1 MNINDTI
8 VALSTA
14 PGSAA
19 LAVMRLSGGKAVSI
33 ADKVFKSRYGKKVS
47 QQNTHQVLLGDF
59 HYKNAL
65 IDEVLL
71 SVFKTPNSYT
81 GEDVVEI
88 SCHGS
93 VYVQQKI
100 LKILQDM
107 GARLAE
113 PGEFTLRAFLN
124 KKMDLS
130 QAEAVA
136 DLIAAESE
144 AAHHIAVQHLR
155 GGISKSLG
163 SLRERLLS
171 FASLI
176 ELELDFSE
184 EDVAFAD
191 RTQLRALVDD
201 IRTTLKNLLDSFETG
216 NAIKHGIP
224 VALIGMP
231 NAGKSSLLN
240 ALLEEEKALVSDIAG
255 TTRDSIEDT
264 LTIGGI
270 QYRFIDTAGLRKTT
284 DVVEAMGV
292 ERTQEKID
300 KASILMYVV
309 DPTIQ
314 SPKAVITAVAEI
326 RRDDTTL
333 LLVINKKDLLEKE
346 ELNLFLYALEQLD
359 LDALVYDKIS
369 ISTKDDSDITA
380 LRQRFAGLV
389 QWNTGSALVS
399 NQRHWAALQAA
410 MAGVM
415 EVNQGIKEN
424 RSSDL
429 LAIDIR
435 RTLHE
440 LGTITGEVTTDDIL
454 GNIFANF
461 CIGK

>member
-14 PGSAA
+14 QGAA
-19 LAVMRLSGGKAVSI
+19 AIAVLRLSGDNAIPI
-33 ADKVFKSRYGKKVS
+33 AEEIFKSRFGKQLSKQGS
-47 QQNTHQVLLGDF
+47 QKLLLGDF
-59 HYKNAL
+59 HYKNTL

-71 SVFKTPNSYT
+71 AVFKSPNSYT

-100 LKILQDM
+100 LKILQDS

-124 KKMDLS
+124 KKMDLA

-136 DLIAAESE
+136 DLIASENE

-191 RTQLRALVDD
+191 RAQLRELVED

-216 NAIKHGIP
+216 NAVKHGIP

-240 ALLEEEKALVSDIAG
+240 ALLEEDKALVSDIAG

-284 DVVEAMGV
+284 DIVEAMGV
-292 ERTQEKID
+292 ERTREKMD

-309 DPTIQ
+309 DPKTQ
-314 SPKAVITAVAEI
+314 TPQAVMTALEEI
-326 RRDDTTL
+326 KRDDTTL
-333 LLVINKKDLLEKE
+333 LLVINKKDLLKTT
-346 ELNLFLYALEQLD
+346 ELNAFLDELHRLD
-359 LDALVYDKIS
+359 VNASVYENVV
-369 ISTKDDSDITA
+369 ISTKDESDIRA
-380 LRQRFAGLV
+380 LKQRFAGLL
-389 QWNTGSALVS
+389 QWNTGSTVVN

-410 MAGVM
+410 MAGIL
-415 EVNQGIKEN
+415 EVIQGIEEN

-435 RTLHE
+435 QTLHE

>member
-1 MNINDTI
+1 LNINDTI

-14 PGSAA
+14 PGAA
-19 LAVMRLSGGKAVSI
+19 AIAVIRMSGDDAASI
-33 ADKVFKSRYGKKVS
+33 AEKVFKSRYGKKLS
-47 QQNTHQVLLGDF
+47 AQSTHQVLLGDF
-59 HYKNAL
+59 HFKNNL

-71 SVFKTPNSYT
+71 SIFKNPNSYT

-100 LKILQDM
+100 LKVLQDM

-124 KKMDLS
+124 KKMDLA

-163 SLRERLLS
+163 TLRERLLS

-191 RTQLRALVDD
+191 RTQLRELVDD
-201 IRTTLKNLLDSFETG
+201 IRKTLKSLLDSFETG

-240 ALLEEEKALVSDIAG
+240 ALLDEEKALVSDIAG

-284 DVVEAMGV
+284 DIVEAMGV
-292 ERTQEKID
+292 ERTQEKMD
-300 KASILMYVV
+300 KANILMYVV
-309 DPTIQ
+309 DPKTQ
-314 SPKAVITAVAEI
+314 SPQAVMTALNEI
-326 RRDDTTL
+326 KRDDTTL
-333 LLVINKKDLLEKE
+333 LLVINKKDLLGKA
-346 ELNLFLYALEQLD
+346 ELDVFLNKLD
-359 LDALVYDKIS
+359 HLDVEVSIFDKVV
-369 ISTKDDSDITA
+369 ISTKDKSDVNA
-380 LRQRFAGLV
+380 LKHRFAGLV

-410 MAGVM
+410 MAGVL
-415 EVNQGIKEN
+415 EVIQGIEQN

-435 RTLHE
+435 QTLHE

>member
-8 VALSTA
+8 VALSTV
-14 PGSAA
+14 PGAA
-19 LAVMRLSGGKAVSI
+19 AIAVIRLSGDDAI
-33 ADKVFKSRYGKKVS
+33 AITEKCFRSHFDKKLAE
-47 QQNTHQVLLGDF
+47 QHTHSVLLGDF
-59 HYKNAL
+59 FDQETL
-65 IDEVLL
+65 IDEVLVTL
-71 SVFKTPNSYT
+71 FKNPKSYT

-93 VYVQQKI
+93 VFIQKKV
-100 LKILQDM
+100 LQTLQDL
-107 GARLAE
+107 GARLAA

-124 KKMDLS
+124 KKMDLA

-136 DLIAAESE
+136 DLIASESE

-155 GGISKSLG
+155 GGISTSLG
-163 SLRERLLS
+163 LLRSRLLE

-191 RTQLRALVDD
+191 RKQLSELIAD
-201 IRTTLKNLLDSFETG
+201 IRETLKSLLDSFATG
-216 NAIKHGIP
+216 NAVKNGIP
-224 VALIGMP
+224 VALVGKP

-240 ALLEEEKALVSDIAG
+240 ALLDEEKALVSDIEG

-270 QYRFIDTAGLRKTT
+270 QYRFIDTAGLRQT
-284 DVVEAMGV
+284 DDTVEAMGV
-292 ERTQEKID
+292 KRTQEKMD
-300 KASILMYVV
+300 TASIILYVV
-309 DPTIQ
+309 DPQTQ
-314 SPKAVITAVAEI
+314 TALETADALKSMFRE
-326 RRDDTTL
+326 DASL
-333 LLVINKKDLLEKE
+333 LLVLNKKDLLKDAFIQSYIQALTN
-346 ELNLFLYALEQLD
+346 LNVDD
-359 LDALVYDKIS
+359 LVFDRVW
-369 ISTKDDSDITA
+369 ISTKDKEDIEQ
-380 LRQRFAGLV
+380 LKNHFSGQL
-389 QWNTGSALVS
+389 QWNTGSALIS

-410 MAGVM
+410 MESIN
-415 EVNQGIKEN
+415 EVAQGIQEN

-435 RTLHE
+435 QTLHE
-440 LGTITGEVTTDDIL
+440 LGAITGEVTTDDIL

>member
-14 PGSAA
+14 PGAA
-19 LAVMRLSGGKAVSI
+19 AIAVMRLSGDKAVSI
-33 ADKVFKSRYGKKVS
+33 AEEVFKSRFGKELSK
-47 QQNTHQVLLGDF
+47 QGTHQVMLGDF
-59 HYKNAL
+59 HYKNML

-71 SVFKTPNSYT
+71 AVFKNPNSYT

-93 VYVQQKI
+93 IYVQQKI
-100 LKILQDM
+100 LKVLQDM

-124 KKMDLS
+124 KKMDLA

-136 DLIAAESE
+136 DLIAVESE

-184 EDVAFAD
+184 EDVALAD

-240 ALLEEEKALVSDIAG
+240 ALLDEEKALVSDVAG

-264 LTIGGI
+264 LTIGSI
-270 QYRFIDTAGLRKTT
+270 QYRFIDTAGLRKTM
-284 DVVEAMGV
+284 DIVEAMGV
-292 ERTQEKID
+292 ERTQEKMD

-309 DPTIQ
+309 DPKTQ
-314 SPKAVITAVAEI
+314 SPQAALKAIEEI
-326 RRDDTTL
+326 KRDDTTL
-333 LLVINKKDLLEKE
+333 LLVINKKDLLKTAE
-346 ELNLFLYALEQLD
+346 
-359 LDALVYDKIS
+359 LDAYLGGLDRLNVDAFVYDKVI
-369 ISTKDDSDITA
+369 ISTKDESDINA
-380 LRQRFAGLV
+380 LKQRFAGLV

-410 MAGVM
+410 MEGIL
-415 EVNQGIKEN
+415 EVVQGIEEN

-435 RTLHE
+435 QTLHE

>member
-1 MNINDTI
+1 MNLNDTI

-14 PGSAA
+14 PGAA
-19 LAVMRLSGGKAVSI
+19 AIAVVRLSGENAIAIAAQGFRSRFGKALS
-33 ADKVFKSRYGKKVS
+33 A
-47 QQNTHQVLLGDF
+47 QNTHRVLLGDF
-59 HYKNAL
+59 YHNNTL
-65 IDEVLL
+65 LDEVLV
-71 SVFKTPNSYT
+71 SVFKNPNSYT

-93 VYVQQKI
+93 VFIQQQ
-100 LKILQDM
+100 LLQSLQDL

-124 KKMDLS
+124 KKMDLA

-136 DLIAAESE
+136 DLIASESE

-155 GGISKSLG
+155 GGISTSLG
-163 SLRERLLS
+163 ALRERLLE

-191 RTQLRALVDD
+191 RKQLRDLVEK
-201 IRTTLKNLLDSFETG
+201 IRETLKNLLDSFATG
-216 NAIKHGIP
+216 NAIKNGIP
-224 VALIGMP
+224 VALVGKP

-240 ALLEEEKALVSDIAG
+240 ALLNEEKAIVSAIEG

-270 QYRFIDTAGLRKTT
+270 QYRFIDTAGLRKTD
-284 DVVEAMGV
+284 DVVEAIGV
-292 ERTQEKID
+292 QRTQEKMET
-300 KASILMYVV
+300 ASIILYVV
-309 DPTIQ
+309 DPQQQ
-314 SPKAVITAVAEI
+314 SPTETAQALRSISRE
-326 RRDDTTL
+326 DATL
-333 LLVINKKDLLEKE
+333 LLILNKKDLMDDNALLAYHKELQTLNVEKRVFAVE
-346 ELNLFLYALEQLD
+346 
-359 LDALVYDKIS
+359 S
-369 ISTKDDSDITA
+369 ISAHNKEDIERLKTHFSGQ
-380 LRQRFAGLV
+380 L
-389 QWNTGSALVS
+389 QWNTGNALIS
-399 NQRHWAALQAA
+399 NQRHWAALQGA
-410 MAGVM
+410 MQSIN
-415 EVNQGIKEN
+415 EVAQGLVEN

-435 RTLHE
+435 QSLHE

>member
-1 MNINDTI
+1 MKLNDTI
-8 VALSTA
+8 VALSTV
-14 PGSAA
+14 PGAA
-19 LAVMRLSGGKAVSI
+19 AIAVIRLSGDMAIPISERVFRSRFGKTLS
-33 ADKVFKSRYGKKVS
+33 S
-47 QQNTHQVLLGDF
+47 QGSHRVLLGDVY
-59 HYKNAL
+59 HQNTL
-65 IDEVLL
+65 IDEVLI
-71 SVFKTPNSYT
+71 SIFKNPNSYT

-100 LKILQDM
+100 IKSLQEI

-124 KKMDLS
+124 KKMDLA
-130 QAEAVA
+130 QAEAVS
-136 DLIAAESE
+136 DLIASESE

-155 GGISKSLG
+155 GGISSSLG
-163 SLRERLLS
+163 KLRSRLLE

-191 RTQLRALVDD
+191 RKKLNTLVQD
-201 IRTTLKNLLDSFETG
+201 IREALKNLLDSFATG

-224 VALIGMP
+224 VALIGKP

-240 ALLEEEKALVSDIAG
+240 ALLKEEKALVSDVEG

-270 QYRFIDTAGLRKTT
+270 QYRFIDTAGLRQTKDT
-284 DVVEAMGV
+284 VEAMGV
-292 ERTQEKID
+292 LRTHEKMS
-300 KASILMYVV
+300 KASILLYVV
-309 DPTIQ
+309 DPKTQTPEQTVQELANIYRED
-314 SPKAVITAVAEI
+314 A
-326 RRDDTTL
+326 TL
-333 LLVINKKDLLEKE
+333 LLVMNKKDLLTSE
-346 ELNLFLYALEQLD
+346 EQTHFLHALQVLGVEQWVF
-359 LDALVYDKIS
+359 ATS
-369 ISTKDDSDITA
+369 CISTKNEKDIEELTA
-380 LRQRFAGLV
+380 LFGHQV
-389 QWNTGSALVS
+389 QWNTGAALIS
-399 NQRHWAALQAA
+399 NQRHWAALQSA
-410 MAGVM
+410 MNSIT
-415 EVNQGIKEN
+415 EVSTGIEEN

-435 RTLHE
+435 QTLHE

>member
-14 PGSAA
+14 PGAA
-19 LAVMRLSGGKAVSI
+19 AIAVLRLSGDKAIPI
-33 ADKVFKSRYGKKVS
+33 AEEIFKSRFGKQLSKQGS
-47 QQNTHQVLLGDF
+47 QKLLLGDF
-59 HYKNAL
+59 HYKNTL

-71 SVFKTPNSYT
+71 AVFKSPNSYT

-100 LKILQDM
+100 LKILQDS

-124 KKMDLS
+124 KKMDLA

-136 DLIAAESE
+136 DLIASENE

-191 RTQLRALVDD
+191 RTQLRELVDD

-216 NAIKHGIP
+216 NAVKHGIP

-240 ALLEEEKALVSDIAG
+240 ALLEEDKALVSDIAG

-270 QYRFIDTAGLRKTT
+270 RYRFIDTAGLRKTT
-284 DVVEAMGV
+284 DIVEAMGV
-292 ERTQEKID
+292 ERTREKMD

-309 DPTIQ
+309 DPKTQ
-314 SPKAVITAVAEI
+314 TPQAVMTALDEI
-326 RRDDTTL
+326 NRDDTTL
-333 LLVINKKDLLEKE
+333 LLVINKKDLLETAE
-346 ELNLFLYALEQLD
+346 
-359 LDALVYDKIS
+359 LDAFLNELDRLDITASVYDNVV
-369 ISTKDDSDITA
+369 ISTKDESDISA
-380 LRQRFAGLV
+380 LKQRFAGLL
-389 QWNTGSALVS
+389 QWNTGSTLVS

-410 MAGVM
+410 MAGIL
-415 EVNQGIKEN
+415 EVIQGIEEN

-429 LAIDIR
+429 LAIDISQ
-435 RTLHE
+435 TLHE

>member
-1 MNINDTI
+1 MKLDDTI

-14 PGSAA
+14 PGAA
-19 LAVMRLSGGKAVSI
+19 AIAVIRLSGENAIQI
-33 ADKVFKSRYGKKVS
+33 AEQAFRSRFGKKLS
-47 QQNTHQVLLGDF
+47 EQHTHNVLLGDF
-59 HYKNAL
+59 YHNNSL
-65 IDEVLL
+65 LDEVLVT
-71 SVFKTPNSYT
+71 VFKNPSSYT

-93 VYVQQKI
+93 VFVQKQ
-100 LKILQDM
+100 ILQSLQDL

-124 KKMDLS
+124 KKMDLA
-130 QAEAVA
+130 QAESVA
-136 DLIAAESE
+136 DLIASESE

-155 GGISKSLG
+155 GGISTSLG
-163 SLRERLLS
+163 TLRERLLE

-191 RTQLRALVDD
+191 RKQLRDLVEN
-201 IRTTLKNLLDSFETG
+201 IRETLKTLLDSFATG
-216 NAIKHGIP
+216 NAIKNGIP
-224 VALIGMP
+224 VALVGKP

-240 ALLEEEKALVSDIAG
+240 ALLDEEKAIVSDIEG

-270 QYRFIDTAGLRKTT
+270 QYRFIDTAGLRKTD
-284 DVVEAMGV
+284 DVVEAIGV
-292 ERTQEKID
+292 QRTQEKMEN
-300 KASILMYVV
+300 ASIILYIV
-309 DPTIQ
+309 DPQQQTP
-314 SPKAVITAVAEI
+314 SDVTEALKAISREDA
-326 RRDDTTL
+326 TL
-333 LLVINKKDLLEKE
+333 LLVLNKIDLLNKHELLSFQSELQMLGFEKGVFAVE
-346 ELNLFLYALEQLD
+346 
-359 LDALVYDKIS
+359 S
-369 ISTKDDSDITA
+369 ISAHNKEDIERLKA
-380 LRQRFAGLV
+380 HFRGQL
-389 QWNTGSALVS
+389 QWNTGNALIS

-410 MAGVM
+410 MQSIN
-415 EVNQGIKEN
+415 EVAQGIADN

-435 RTLHE
+435 QTLHE

>member
-1 MNINDTI
+1 MNINETI
-8 VALSTA
+8 VALSTV
-14 PGSAA
+14 PGAA
-19 LAVMRLSGGKAVSI
+19 AIAVVRLSGDDAIII
-33 ADKVFKSRYGKKVS
+33 ADKCFRSRFNKKLTDQS
-47 QQNTHQVLLGDF
+47 THSVLLGDF
-59 HYKNAL
+59 YQKDTL
-65 IDEVLL
+65 LDEVLL
-71 SVFKTPNSYT
+71 SVFKNPNSYT

-93 VYVQQKI
+93 VYVQQQV
-100 LKILQDM
+100 LQTLQDL

-124 KKMDLS
+124 KKMDLA

-136 DLIAAESE
+136 DLIASESE

-155 GGISKSLG
+155 GGISSSLG
-163 SLRERLLS
+163 ELRERLLS

-191 RTQLRALVDD
+191 RKQLSELIST
-201 IRTTLKNLLDSFETG
+201 IRETLKNLLDSFATG
-216 NAIKHGIP
+216 NAVKNGIP
-224 VALIGMP
+224 VALVGKP

-240 ALLEEEKALVSDIAG
+240 ALLDEEKALVSDIEG

-270 QYRFIDTAGLRKTT
+270 QYRFIDTAGLRKTVDT
-284 DVVEAMGV
+284 VEAMGV
-292 ERTQEKID
+292 KRTQEKMD
-300 KASILMYVV
+300 SASIILYVV
-309 DPTIQ
+309 DPQTQ
-314 SPKAVITAVAEI
+314 TATETVDALKSMHRE
-326 RRDDTTL
+326 DTTL
-333 LLVINKKDLLEKE
+333 LLVINKKDLLAKE
-346 ELNLFLYALEQLD
+346 IVEYYTK
-359 LDALVYDKIS
+359 ALVSLNVEKLVFATMY
-369 ISTKDDSDITA
+369 ISTKNKADIKA
-380 LRQRFAGLV
+380 LKTHFSGQL
-389 QWNTGSALVS
+389 QWNTGTALIS

-410 MAGVM
+410 MKSIS
-415 EVNQGIKEN
+415 EVAQGIEEN

-435 RTLHE
+435 QTLHE
-440 LGTITGEVTTDDIL
+440 LGAITGEVTTDDIL

>member
-1 MNINDTI
+1 
-8 VALSTA
+8 
-14 PGSAA
+14 
-19 LAVMRLSGGKAVSI
+19 
-33 ADKVFKSRYGKKVS
+33 
-47 QQNTHQVLLGDF
+47 
-59 HYKNAL
+59 
-65 IDEVLL
+65 
-71 SVFKTPNSYT
+71 
-81 GEDVVEI
+81 
-88 SCHGS
+88 
-93 VYVQQKI
+93 
-100 LKILQDM
+100 
-107 GARLAE
+107 
-113 PGEFTLRAFLN
+113 
-124 KKMDLS
+124 MDLA

-191 RTQLRALVDD
+191 RTQLRELVDD

-216 NAIKHGIP
+216 NAVKHGIP

-240 ALLEEEKALVSDIAG
+240 ALLEEDKALVSDIAG

-292 ERTQEKID
+292 ERTQEKMD

-309 DPTIQ
+309 DPKTQ
-314 SPKAVITAVAEI
+314 SPQAVMTALDEI
-326 RRDDTTL
+326 KRDDTTL
-333 LLVINKKDLLEKE
+333 LLVVNKKDLLKTAE
-346 ELNLFLYALEQLD
+346 
-359 LDALVYDKIS
+359 LDAFLDGLDCLDVDASVYDKVI
-369 ISTKDDSDITA
+369 ISTKDDSDISA
-380 LRQRFAGLV
+380 LKQRFAGLV

-410 MAGVM
+410 MAGVL
-415 EVNQGIKEN
+415 EVIHGIEEN

-435 RTLHE
+435 QTLHE

>member
-1 MNINDTI
+1 MNINATI

-14 PGSAA
+14 PGAA
-19 LAVMRLSGGKAVSI
+19 AIAVIRLSGDKAINI
-33 ADKVFKSRYGKKVS
+33 AEKVFKSRFGKQLS
-47 QQNTHQVLLGDF
+47 NQGTHQVLLGDF
-59 HYKNAL
+59 HYRKMV

-71 SVFKTPNSYT
+71 SVFKNPNSYT
-81 GEDVVEI
+81 GENVVEI

-93 VYVQQKI
+93 IFVQQKI
-100 LKILQDM
+100 LKILQEM

-124 KKMDLS
+124 KKMDLA

-163 SLRERLLS
+163 NLRERLLS
-171 FASLI
+171 FASLV

-191 RTQLRALVDD
+191 RTQLRELVDE
-201 IRTTLKNLLDSFETG
+201 IRTTLKNLVDSFDTG
-216 NAIKHGIP
+216 NAVKYGIP

-240 ALLEEEKALVSDIAG
+240 ALLEEDKALVSDIAG

-264 LTIGGI
+264 LIIGGI
-270 QYRFIDTAGLRKTT
+270 QYRFVDTAGLRKTK

-292 ERTQEKID
+292 KRTQEKMD

-309 DPTIQ
+309 DPKIQ
-314 SPKAVITAVAEI
+314 SPKLVIMALEGI
-326 RRDDTTL
+326 KRESNTL
-333 LLVINKKDLLEKE
+333 LVVINKKDLLEKGEIHKFLE
-346 ELNLFLYALEQLD
+346 ELERLD
-359 LDALVYDKIS
+359 VKSIIYDKVV
-369 ISTKDDSDITA
+369 ISTHDKSDIEG
-380 LRQRFAGLV
+380 LKQRFTGLV
-389 QWNTGSALVS
+389 KWNTGSALVS

-410 MAGVM
+410 MAGIL
-415 EVNQGIKEN
+415 EVSQGIEEN

-429 LAIDIR
+429 LTIDIR
-435 RTLHE
+435 QTLFE
-440 LGTITGEVTTDDIL
+440 LGTITGQVSTDEIL
-454 GNIFANF
+454 SNIFSNF

>member
-14 PGSAA
+14 PGAA
-19 LAVMRLSGGKAVSI
+19 AIAVLRLSGDKAIPI
-33 ADKVFKSRYGKKVS
+33 AEEIFKSRFGKQLSKQGS
-47 QQNTHQVLLGDF
+47 QKLLLGDF
-59 HYKNAL
+59 HYKNTL

-71 SVFKTPNSYT
+71 AVFKSPNSYT

-100 LKILQDM
+100 LKILQDS
-107 GARLAE
+107 GARLAQ

-124 KKMDLS
+124 KKMDLA

-136 DLIAAESE
+136 DLIASENE

-191 RTQLRALVDD
+191 RTQLRELVDD

-216 NAIKHGIP
+216 NAVKHGIP

-240 ALLEEEKALVSDIAG
+240 ALLEEDKALVSDIAG
-255 TTRDSIEDT
+255 TTRDSMEDT

-270 QYRFIDTAGLRKTT
+270 RYRFIDTAGLRKPT
-284 DVVEAMGV
+284 DIVEAMGV
-292 ERTQEKID
+292 ERTQEKMD

-309 DPTIQ
+309 DPKTQ
-314 SPKAVITAVAEI
+314 TPQAVMTALDEI
-326 RRDDTTL
+326 NRDDTTL
-333 LLVINKKDLLEKE
+333 LLVINKKDLLETAE
-346 ELNLFLYALEQLD
+346 
-359 LDALVYDKIS
+359 LDAFLNELDRLDITASVYDNVV
-369 ISTKDDSDITA
+369 ISTKDESDISA
-380 LRQRFAGLV
+380 LKQRFAGLL
-389 QWNTGSALVS
+389 QWNTGSTLVS

-410 MAGVM
+410 MAGIL
-415 EVNQGIKEN
+415 EVIQGIEEN

-435 RTLHE
+435 QTLHE

>member
-14 PGSAA
+14 PGAA
-19 LAVMRLSGGKAVSI
+19 AIAVMRLSGDKAVPI
-33 ADKVFKSRYGKKVS
+33 AEEVFKSRFGKQLSK
-47 QQNTHQVLLGDF
+47 QGTHQVLLGDF
-59 HYKNAL
+59 HYKNTL

-71 SVFKTPNSYT
+71 AVFKNPNSYT

-100 LKILQDM
+100 LKVLQDV

-124 KKMDLS
+124 KKMDLA

-136 DLIAAESE
+136 DLIASENE

-191 RTQLRALVDD
+191 RTQLRELVDD

-216 NAIKHGIP
+216 NAVKHGIP

-240 ALLEEEKALVSDIAG
+240 ALLEEDKALVSDIAG

-270 QYRFIDTAGLRKTT
+270 RYRFIDTAGLRKTT
-284 DVVEAMGV
+284 DIVEAMGV
-292 ERTQEKID
+292 ERTQEKMD

-309 DPTIQ
+309 DPKTQ
-314 SPKAVITAVAEI
+314 SPQEVMTAVDEI
-326 RRDDTTL
+326 KRDDTTL
-333 LLVINKKDLLEKE
+333 LLVINKKDLLKTAE
-346 ELNLFLYALEQLD
+346 
-359 LDALVYDKIS
+359 LDAFLDGLNRLDVDVSVYDKVI
-369 ISTKDDSDITA
+369 ISTKDDSDISA
-380 LRQRFAGLV
+380 LKQRFAGLV
-389 QWNTGSALVS
+389 KWNTGSALVS

-410 MAGVM
+410 MAGVL
-415 EVNQGIKEN
+415 EVIRGIEEN

-435 RTLHE
+435 QTLHE
-440 LGTITGEVTTDDIL
+440 LGSITGEVTTDDIL

>member
-1 MNINDTI
+1 MKLIDTI
-8 VALSTA
+8 VALSTV
-14 PGSAA
+14 PGAA
-19 LAVMRLSGGKAVSI
+19 AIAVVRLSGDDAIGI
-33 ADKVFKSRYGKKVS
+33 AEQVFRSRFGKKLS
-47 QQNTHQVLLGDF
+47 EQATHHVLLGDF
-59 HYKNAL
+59 YQKDVL
-65 IDEVLL
+65 LDEVLVSL
-71 SVFKTPNSYT
+71 FKNPHSYT
-81 GEDVVEI
+81 GEDIVEI

-93 VYVQQKI
+93 VYVQQQI
-100 LKILQDM
+100 LHTLQEL

-136 DLIAAESE
+136 DLIASESE

-155 GGISKSLG
+155 GGISNSLG
-163 SLRERLLS
+163 QLRARLVE

-191 RTQLRALVDD
+191 REQLLILLND
-201 IRTTLKNLLDSFETG
+201 IRKSLKNLLDSFDTG
-216 NAIKHGIP
+216 NAIKNGIP
-224 VALIGMP
+224 VALVGKP

-240 ALLEEEKALVSDIAG
+240 ALLEEEKALVSDIEG

-270 QYRFIDTAGLRKTT
+270 QYRFIDTAGLRKTDDT
-284 DVVEAMGV
+284 VEAMGV
-292 ERTQEKID
+292 QRTQEKMD
-300 KASILMYVV
+300 NASIILYVV
-309 DPTIQ
+309 DPQTQ
-314 SPKAVITAVAEI
+314 TAQETVEALQDI
-326 RRDDTTL
+326 NRNDATL
-333 LLVINKKDLLEKE
+333 LLIINKKDLVSSAFTSMYLNTLSKHNIEEQVFAIEFISTNNKE
-346 ELNLFLYALEQLD
+346 DMEQL
-359 LDALVYDKIS
+359 KTHFSGQI
-369 ISTKDDSDITA
+369 
-380 LRQRFAGLV
+380 
-389 QWNTGSALVS
+389 QWNTGSALIS

-410 MAGVM
+410 MGSVN
-415 EVNQGIKEN
+415 EVTKGINEE

-435 RTLHE
+435 QTLHE

>member
-14 PGSAA
+14 QGAA
-19 LAVMRLSGGKAVSI
+19 AIAVLRLSGDNAIPI
-33 ADKVFKSRYGKKVS
+33 AEEIFKSRFGKQLSKQGS
-47 QQNTHQVLLGDF
+47 QKLLLGDF
-59 HYKNAL
+59 HYKNTL

-71 SVFKTPNSYT
+71 AVFKSPNSYT

-100 LKILQDM
+100 LKILQDS
-107 GARLAE
+107 GARLAQ

-124 KKMDLS
+124 KKMDLA

-136 DLIAAESE
+136 DLIASENE

-191 RTQLRALVDD
+191 RTQLRELVDD

-216 NAIKHGIP
+216 NAVKHGIP

-240 ALLEEEKALVSDIAG
+240 ALLEEDKALVSDIAG

-270 QYRFIDTAGLRKTT
+270 RYRFIDTAGLRKTT
-284 DVVEAMGV
+284 DIVEAMGV
-292 ERTQEKID
+292 ERTQEKMD

-309 DPTIQ
+309 DPKTQ
-314 SPKAVITAVAEI
+314 TPQAVMTALDEI
-326 RRDDTTL
+326 NRDDTTL
-333 LLVINKKDLLEKE
+333 LLVINKKDLLETAE
-346 ELNLFLYALEQLD
+346 
-359 LDALVYDKIS
+359 LDAFLNELDRLDITASVYDNVV
-369 ISTKDDSDITA
+369 ISTKDESDISA
-380 LRQRFAGLV
+380 LKQRFAGLL
-389 QWNTGSALVS
+389 QWNTGSTLVS

-410 MAGVM
+410 MAGIL
-415 EVNQGIKEN
+415 EVIQGIEEN

-435 RTLHE
+435 QTLHE

>member
-14 PGSAA
+14 PGAA
-19 LAVMRLSGGKAVSI
+19 AIAVVRLSGDDAITISEKCFRSRFGKTITAQDTHSI
-33 ADKVFKSRYGKKVS
+33 
-47 QQNTHQVLLGDF
+47 LLGNF
-59 HYKNAL
+59 YNKNTL
-65 IDEVLL
+65 LDEVLV
-71 SVFKTPNSYT
+71 SIFKNPNSYT
-81 GEDVVEI
+81 GEDIVEI

-93 VYVQQKI
+93 VYVQQQVMQT
-100 LKILQDM
+100 LQDL
-107 GARLAE
+107 GARIAE

-124 KKMDLS
+124 KKMDLA

-136 DLIAAESE
+136 DLIASESE

-155 GGISKSLG
+155 GGISSSLG
-163 SLRERLLS
+163 QLRARLLE

-191 RTQLRALVDD
+191 RKQLNELVTD
-201 IRTTLKNLLDSFETG
+201 IRKTLKNLLDSFATG
-216 NAIKHGIP
+216 NAIKNGIP
-224 VALIGMP
+224 VALVGRP

-240 ALLEEEKALVSDIAG
+240 ALLDEEKALVSDIEG

-270 QYRFIDTAGLRKTT
+270 QYRFIDTAGLRKTKDT
-284 DVVEAMGV
+284 VEAMGV
-292 ERTQEKID
+292 KRTQEKMD
-300 KASILMYVV
+300 AASIILYVV
-309 DPTIQ
+309 DPQTQ
-314 SPKAVITAVAEI
+314 TATETVDALKSMHRE
-326 RRDDTTL
+326 DTTQL
-333 LLVINKKDLLEKE
+333 LIINKKDLLSKE
-346 ELNLFLYALEQLD
+346 VIESYTKELTDLEIENLVFETMY
-359 LDALVYDKIS
+359 
-369 ISTKDDSDITA
+369 ISTKNITDIEQ
-380 LRQRFAGLV
+380 LKNHFSGQL
-389 QWNTGSALVS
+389 QWNTGNALIS

-410 MAGVM
+410 MKSIN
-415 EVNQGIKEN
+415 EVAQGIEEN

-435 RTLHE
+435 QTLHE

>member
-14 PGSAA
+14 PGAA
-19 LAVMRLSGGKAVSI
+19 AIAVMRLSGDKAVPI
-33 ADKVFKSRYGKKVS
+33 AEEVFKSRFGKQLSK
-47 QQNTHQVLLGDF
+47 QGTHQVLLGDF
-59 HYKNAL
+59 HYKNTL

-71 SVFKTPNSYT
+71 AVFKNPNSYT

-100 LKILQDM
+100 LKVLQDV

-124 KKMDLS
+124 KKMDLA
-130 QAEAVA
+130 QAEAVS

-184 EDVAFAD
+184 EDVAFVD
-191 RTQLRALVDD
+191 RTQLRTLVDD

-216 NAIKHGIP
+216 NAVKYGIP

-240 ALLEEEKALVSDIAG
+240 ALLEEDKALVSDIAG

-292 ERTQEKID
+292 ERTQEKMD

-309 DPTIQ
+309 DPKTQ
-314 SPKAVITAVAEI
+314 SPQEVMTAVDEI
-326 RRDDTTL
+326 KRDDTTL
-333 LLVINKKDLLEKE
+333 LLVINKKDLLKTAE
-346 ELNLFLYALEQLD
+346 
-359 LDALVYDKIS
+359 LDAFLDGLNRLDVDVSVYDKVI
-369 ISTKDDSDITA
+369 ISTKDDSDISA
-380 LRQRFAGLV
+380 LKQRFAGLV
-389 QWNTGSALVS
+389 KWNTGSALVS

-410 MAGVM
+410 MAGVL
-415 EVNQGIKEN
+415 EVIQGIEEN

-435 RTLHE
+435 QTLHE
-440 LGTITGEVTTDDIL
+440 LGSITGEVTTDDIL

>member
-14 PGSAA
+14 PGAA
-19 LAVMRLSGGKAVSI
+19 AIAVLRLSGDKAIPI
-33 ADKVFKSRYGKKVS
+33 AEEIFKSRFGKQLSKQGS
-47 QQNTHQVLLGDF
+47 QKLLLGDF
-59 HYKNAL
+59 HYKNTL

-71 SVFKTPNSYT
+71 AVFKSPNSYT

-100 LKILQDM
+100 LKILQDS
-107 GARLAE
+107 GARLAQ

-124 KKMDLS
+124 KKMDLA

-136 DLIAAESE
+136 DLIASENE

-191 RTQLRALVDD
+191 RTQLRELVDD

-216 NAIKHGIP
+216 NAVKHGIP

-240 ALLEEEKALVSDIAG
+240 ALLEEDKALVSDIAG

-270 QYRFIDTAGLRKTT
+270 RYRFIDTAGLRKTT
-284 DVVEAMGV
+284 DIVEAMGV
-292 ERTQEKID
+292 ERTQEKMD

-309 DPTIQ
+309 DPKTQ
-314 SPKAVITAVAEI
+314 TPQAVMTALEEI
-326 RRDDTTL
+326 KRDDTTL
-333 LLVINKKDLLEKE
+333 LLVINKKDLLKTT
-346 ELNLFLYALEQLD
+346 ELNAFLDELHRLD
-359 LDALVYDKIS
+359 VNASVYENVV
-369 ISTKDDSDITA
+369 ISTKDESDIRA
-380 LRQRFAGLV
+380 LKQRFAGLL
-389 QWNTGSALVS
+389 QWNTGSTVVN

-410 MAGVM
+410 MAGIL
-415 EVNQGIKEN
+415 EVIQGIEEN

-435 RTLHE
+435 QTLHE

>member
-14 PGSAA
+14 PGAA
-19 LAVMRLSGGKAVSI
+19 AIAVMRLSGDKAVPI
-33 ADKVFKSRYGKKVS
+33 AEEVFTSRFGKQLSK
-47 QQNTHQVLLGDF
+47 QGTHQVLLGDF
-59 HYKNAL
+59 HHKNTL

-71 SVFKTPNSYT
+71 AIFKNPNSYT

-93 VYVQQKI
+93 IYVQQKI
-100 LKILQDM
+100 LKVLQDM

-124 KKMDLS
+124 KKMDLA

-216 NAIKHGIP
+216 NAVKHGIP

-240 ALLEEEKALVSDIAG
+240 ALLEEDKALVSDIAG

-292 ERTQEKID
+292 ERTQEKMD

-309 DPTIQ
+309 DSKTQ
-314 SPKAVITAVAEI
+314 SPQAVMTAIDEI
-326 RRDDTTL
+326 KRADTTL
-333 LLVINKKDLLEKE
+333 LLVINKKDLLETAE
-346 ELNLFLYALEQLD
+346 
-359 LDALVYDKIS
+359 LDAFLDGLDRLDVDASVYDKVI
-369 ISTKDDSDITA
+369 ISTKDDSDISA
-380 LRQRFAGLV
+380 LKQRFAGLV

-410 MAGVM
+410 MAGVL
-415 EVNQGIKEN
+415 EVIQGIEEN

-435 RTLHE
+435 QTLHE
-440 LGTITGEVTTDDIL
+440 LGSITGEVTTDDIL

>member
-100 LKILQDM
+100 LNILHDM

-155 GGISKSLG
+155 GGISKSLV

-300 KASILMYVV
+300 KTSILMYVV

-346 ELNLFLYALEQLD
+346 ELNQFLDALEQLD

-415 EVNQGIKEN
+415 EVTQGIKEN

>member
-14 PGSAA
+14 PGAA
-19 LAVMRLSGGKAVSI
+19 AIAVMRLSGDKAVPI
-33 ADKVFKSRYGKKVS
+33 AEEVFKSRFGKQLS
-47 QQNTHQVLLGDF
+47 NQATHQVLLGDF
-59 HYKNAL
+59 HYRKTV

-71 SVFKTPNSYT
+71 SVFKNPNSYT
-81 GEDVVEI
+81 GENVVEI

-93 VYVQQKI
+93 IFVQQKI
-100 LKILQDM
+100 LKILQEM

-124 KKMDLS
+124 KKMDLA

-163 SLRERLLS
+163 NLRQRLLS
-171 FASLI
+171 FASLV

-191 RTQLRALVDD
+191 RAQLRELVDE
-201 IRTTLKNLLDSFETG
+201 IRATLKNLLDSFDTG
-216 NAIKHGIP
+216 NAVKYGIP

-240 ALLEEEKALVSDIAG
+240 ALLEEDKALVSDIAG

-284 DVVEAMGV
+284 DIVEAMGV
-292 ERTQEKID
+292 ERTREKMD

-309 DPTIQ
+309 DPKTQ
-314 SPKAVITAVAEI
+314 TPQAVMTALEEI
-326 RRDDTTL
+326 KRDDTTL
-333 LLVINKKDLLEKE
+333 LLVINKKDLLKTT
-346 ELNLFLYALEQLD
+346 ELNAFLGELHRLD
-359 LDALVYDKIS
+359 VNASVYENVV
-369 ISTKDDSDITA
+369 ISTKDESDIRA
-380 LRQRFAGLV
+380 LKQRFAGLL
-389 QWNTGSALVS
+389 QWNTGSTLVS

-410 MAGVM
+410 MAGIL
-415 EVNQGIKEN
+415 EVIQGIEEN

-435 RTLHE
+435 QTLHE

>member
-346 ELNLFLYALEQLD
+346 ELNQFLDALEQLD

-410 MAGVM
+410 MASVM
-415 EVNQGIKEN
+415 EVTQGIKEN

>member
-14 PGSAA
+14 PGAA
-19 LAVMRLSGGKAVSI
+19 AIAVLRLSGDKAIPI
-33 ADKVFKSRYGKKVS
+33 AEEIFKSRFGKQLSKQGS
-47 QQNTHQVLLGDF
+47 QKLLLGDF
-59 HYKNAL
+59 HYKNTL

-71 SVFKTPNSYT
+71 AVFKSPNSYT

-93 VYVQQKI
+93 LYVQQKI
-100 LKILQDM
+100 LKILQDS
-107 GARLAE
+107 GARLAQ

-124 KKMDLS
+124 KKMDLA

-136 DLIAAESE
+136 DLIASENE

-184 EDVAFAD
+184 EDLAFAD
-191 RTQLRALVDD
+191 RTQLRELVDD

-216 NAIKHGIP
+216 NAVKHGIP

-240 ALLEEEKALVSDIAG
+240 ALLEEDKALVSDIAG

-270 QYRFIDTAGLRKTT
+270 RYRFIDTAGLRKTT
-284 DVVEAMGV
+284 DIVEAMGV
-292 ERTQEKID
+292 ERTQEKMD

-309 DPTIQ
+309 DPKTQ
-314 SPKAVITAVAEI
+314 TPQAVMTALEEI
-326 RRDDTTL
+326 KRDDTTL
-333 LLVINKKDLLEKE
+333 LLVINKKDLLKTT
-346 ELNLFLYALEQLD
+346 ELNAFLDELHRLD
-359 LDALVYDKIS
+359 VNASVYENVV
-369 ISTKDDSDITA
+369 ISTKDESDIRA
-380 LRQRFAGLV
+380 LKQRFAGLL
-389 QWNTGSALVS
+389 QWNTGSTLVS

-410 MAGVM
+410 MAGIL
-415 EVNQGIKEN
+415 EVIQGIEEN

-435 RTLHE
+435 QTLHE

>member
-14 PGSAA
+14 PGAA
-19 LAVMRLSGGKAVSI
+19 AIAVLRLSGDKAIPI
-33 ADKVFKSRYGKKVS
+33 AEEIFKSRFGKQLSKQGS
-47 QQNTHQVLLGDF
+47 QKLLLGDF
-59 HYKNAL
+59 HYKNTL

-71 SVFKTPNSYT
+71 AVFKSPNSYT

-100 LKILQDM
+100 LKILQDS
-107 GARLAE
+107 GARLAQ

-124 KKMDLS
+124 KKMDLA

-136 DLIAAESE
+136 DLIASENE

-184 EDVAFAD
+184 EDLAFAD
-191 RTQLRALVDD
+191 RTQLRELVDD

-216 NAIKHGIP
+216 NAVKHGIP

-240 ALLEEEKALVSDIAG
+240 ALLEEDKALVSDIAG

-270 QYRFIDTAGLRKTT
+270 RYRFIDTAGLRKTT
-284 DVVEAMGV
+284 DIVEAMGV
-292 ERTQEKID
+292 ERTQEKMD

-309 DPTIQ
+309 DPKTQ
-314 SPKAVITAVAEI
+314 TPQAVMTALEEI
-326 RRDDTTL
+326 KRDDTTL
-333 LLVINKKDLLEKE
+333 LLVINKKDLLKTT
-346 ELNLFLYALEQLD
+346 ELNAFLDELHRLD
-359 LDALVYDKIS
+359 VNASVYENVV
-369 ISTKDDSDITA
+369 ISTKDESDIRA
-380 LRQRFAGLV
+380 LKQRFAGLL
-389 QWNTGSALVS
+389 QWNTGSTLVS

-410 MAGVM
+410 MAGIL
-415 EVNQGIKEN
+415 EVIQGIEEN

-435 RTLHE
+435 QTLHE

>member
-1 MNINDTI
+1 MNINETI
-8 VALSTA
+8 VALSTV
-14 PGSAA
+14 PGAA
-19 LAVMRLSGGKAVSI
+19 AIAVVRLSGDDAIII
-33 ADKVFKSRYGKKVS
+33 ADKCFRSRFNKKLTDQS
-47 QQNTHQVLLGDF
+47 THSVLLGDF
-59 HYKNAL
+59 YQKDTL
-65 IDEVLL
+65 LDEVLL
-71 SVFKTPNSYT
+71 SVFKNPNSYT

-93 VYVQQKI
+93 VYVQQQV
-100 LKILQDM
+100 LQTLQDL

-124 KKMDLS
+124 KKMDLA

-136 DLIAAESE
+136 DLIASESE

-155 GGISKSLG
+155 GGISSSLG
-163 SLRERLLS
+163 ELRERLLS

-191 RTQLRALVDD
+191 RKQLSELIST
-201 IRTTLKNLLDSFETG
+201 IRETLKNLLDSFATG
-216 NAIKHGIP
+216 NAVKNGIP
-224 VALIGMP
+224 VALVGKP

-240 ALLEEEKALVSDIAG
+240 ALLDEEKALVSDIEG

-270 QYRFIDTAGLRKTT
+270 QYRFIDTAGLRKTVDT
-284 DVVEAMGV
+284 VEAMGV
-292 ERTQEKID
+292 KRTQEKMD
-300 KASILMYVV
+300 SASIILYVV
-309 DPTIQ
+309 DPQTQ
-314 SPKAVITAVAEI
+314 TATETVDALKSMHRE
-326 RRDDTTL
+326 DTTL
-333 LLVINKKDLLEKE
+333 LLVINKKDLISE
-346 ELNLFLYALEQLD
+346 EIVEYYTK
-359 LDALVYDKIS
+359 ALVSLNVEKLVFATMY
-369 ISTKDDSDITA
+369 ISTKNKADIDA
-380 LRQRFAGLV
+380 LKTHFSGQL
-389 QWNTGSALVS
+389 QWNTGTALIS

-410 MAGVM
+410 MKSIS
-415 EVNQGIKEN
+415 EVAQGIEEN

-435 RTLHE
+435 QTLHE

>member
-1 MNINDTI
+1 
-8 VALSTA
+8 
-14 PGSAA
+14 
-19 LAVMRLSGGKAVSI
+19 
-33 ADKVFKSRYGKKVS
+33 
-47 QQNTHQVLLGDF
+47 
-59 HYKNAL
+59 
-65 IDEVLL
+65 
-71 SVFKTPNSYT
+71 
-81 GEDVVEI
+81 
-88 SCHGS
+88 
-93 VYVQQKI
+93 
-100 LKILQDM
+100 M

-124 KKMDLS
+124 KKMDLA

-216 NAIKHGIP
+216 NAVKHGIP

-240 ALLEEEKALVSDIAG
+240 ALLEEDKALVSDIAG

-292 ERTQEKID
+292 ERTQEKMD

-309 DPTIQ
+309 DPKTQ
-314 SPKAVITAVAEI
+314 SPQAVMTAVDEI
-326 RRDDTTL
+326 KRADTTL
-333 LLVINKKDLLEKE
+333 LLVINKKDLLETAE
-346 ELNLFLYALEQLD
+346 
-359 LDALVYDKIS
+359 LDAFLDGLDRLDVDASVYDKVI
-369 ISTKDDSDITA
+369 ISTKDDSDISA
-380 LRQRFAGLV
+380 LKQRFAGLV

-410 MAGVM
+410 MAGVL
-415 EVNQGIKEN
+415 EVIQGIEEN

-435 RTLHE
+435 QTLHE
-440 LGTITGEVTTDDIL
+440 LGSITGEVTTDDIL

>member
-1 MNINDTI
+1 MNLNDTI

-14 PGSAA
+14 PGAA
-19 LAVMRLSGGKAVSI
+19 AIAVLRLSGDKAIPI
-33 ADKVFKSRYGKKVS
+33 AEEIFKSRFGKQLSK
-47 QQNTHQVLLGDF
+47 QGTHQVLLGDF
-59 HYKNAL
+59 HYKNTL

-71 SVFKTPNSYT
+71 AIFKSPNSYT

-100 LKILQDM
+100 LKILQDN

-124 KKMDLS
+124 KKMDLA

-136 DLIAAESE
+136 DLIASENE
-144 AAHHIAVQHLR
+144 AAHHIAVQHFR

-171 FASLI
+171 FASLV

-191 RTQLRALVDD
+191 RTQLRELVDD

-216 NAIKHGIP
+216 NAVKHGIP

-240 ALLEEEKALVSDIAG
+240 ALLEEDKALVSDIAG
-255 TTRDSIEDT
+255 TTRDCIEDT

-284 DVVEAMGV
+284 DIVEAMGV
-292 ERTQEKID
+292 ERTQEKMD
-300 KASILMYVV
+300 KANILMYVV
-309 DPTIQ
+309 DPKTQ
-314 SPKAVITAVAEI
+314 TPQAVMTALDEI
-326 RRDDTTL
+326 KRDDITL
-333 LLVINKKDLLEKE
+333 LLVINKKDLLETAE
-346 ELNLFLYALEQLD
+346 
-359 LDALVYDKIS
+359 LDAFLIELDRLDVNASVFDNVV
-369 ISTKDDSDITA
+369 ISTKDESDIRA
-380 LRQRFAGLV
+380 LKQRFAGLLK
-389 QWNTGSALVS
+389 WNTGSTLVS

-410 MAGVM
+410 MAGIL
-415 EVNQGIKEN
+415 EVILGIDEN

-435 RTLHE
+435 QTLHE

-454 GNIFANF
+454 GNIFTNF

>member
-14 PGSAA
+14 PGAA
-19 LAVMRLSGGKAVSI
+19 AIAVLRLSGDKAIPI
-33 ADKVFKSRYGKKVS
+33 AEEIFKSRFGKQLSKQGS
-47 QQNTHQVLLGDF
+47 QKLLLGDF
-59 HYKNAL
+59 HYKNTL

-71 SVFKTPNSYT
+71 AVFKSPNSYT

-100 LKILQDM
+100 LKILQDS

-124 KKMDLS
+124 KKMDLA

-136 DLIAAESE
+136 DLIASENE

-191 RTQLRALVDD
+191 RTQLRELVDD

-216 NAIKHGIP
+216 NAVKHGIP

-240 ALLEEEKALVSDIAG
+240 ALLEEDKALVSDIAG

-284 DVVEAMGV
+284 DIVEAMGV
-292 ERTQEKID
+292 ERTREKMD

-309 DPTIQ
+309 DPKTQ
-314 SPKAVITAVAEI
+314 TPQAVMTALEEI
-326 RRDDTTL
+326 KRDDTTL
-333 LLVINKKDLLEKE
+333 LLVINKKDLLKTT
-346 ELNLFLYALEQLD
+346 ELNAFLDELHRLD
-359 LDALVYDKIS
+359 VNASVYENVV
-369 ISTKDDSDITA
+369 ISTKDESDIRA
-380 LRQRFAGLV
+380 LKQRFAGLL
-389 QWNTGSALVS
+389 QWNTGSTVVN

-410 MAGVM
+410 MAGIL
-415 EVNQGIKEN
+415 EVIQGIEEN

-435 RTLHE
+435 QTLHE

>member
-14 PGSAA
+14 PGAA
-19 LAVMRLSGGKAVSI
+19 AIAVLRLSGDKAIPI
-33 ADKVFKSRYGKKVS
+33 AEEIFKSRFGKQLSKQGS
-47 QQNTHQVLLGDF
+47 QKLLLGDF
-59 HYKNAL
+59 HYKNTL

-71 SVFKTPNSYT
+71 AVFKSPNSYT

-100 LKILQDM
+100 LKILQDS

-124 KKMDLS
+124 KKMDLA

-136 DLIAAESE
+136 DLIASENE

-191 RTQLRALVDD
+191 RAQLRELVED

-216 NAIKHGIP
+216 NAVKHGIP

-240 ALLEEEKALVSDIAG
+240 ALLEENIALVSDIAG

-284 DVVEAMGV
+284 DIVEAMGV
-292 ERTQEKID
+292 ERTREKMD

-309 DPTIQ
+309 DPKTQ
-314 SPKAVITAVAEI
+314 TPQAVMTALEEI
-326 RRDDTTL
+326 KRDDTTL
-333 LLVINKKDLLEKE
+333 LLVINKKDLLKTT
-346 ELNLFLYALEQLD
+346 ELNAFLDELHRLD
-359 LDALVYDKIS
+359 VNASVYENVV
-369 ISTKDDSDITA
+369 ISTKDESDIRA
-380 LRQRFAGLV
+380 LKQRFAGLL
-389 QWNTGSALVS
+389 QWNTGSTVVN

-410 MAGVM
+410 MAGIL
-415 EVNQGIKEN
+415 EVIQGIEEN

-429 LAIDIR
+429 LAIDISQ
-435 RTLHE
+435 TLHE

>member
-1 MNINDTI
+1 MNLNDTI

-14 PGSAA
+14 PGAA
-19 LAVMRLSGGKAVSI
+19 AIASVRLSGENAIGITEQAFRSRFGKLLSEQKTHSI
-33 ADKVFKSRYGKKVS
+33 
-47 QQNTHQVLLGDF
+47 LLGDF
-59 HYKNAL
+59 YQKNTL
-65 IDEVLL
+65 LDEVLV
-71 SVFKTPNSYT
+71 SVFKNPNSYT

-93 VYVQQKI
+93 VFIQQKI
-100 LKILQDM
+100 VLTLQDL

-124 KKMDLS
+124 KKMDLA
-130 QAEAVA
+130 QAEAVS
-136 DLIAAESE
+136 DLIASESE

-155 GGISKSLG
+155 GGISSSLG
-163 SLRERLLS
+163 ELRDQLLK

-191 RTQLRALVDD
+191 RVQLNELVQK
-201 IRTTLKNLLDSFETG
+201 IKNTLKNLLDSFATG
-216 NAIKHGIP
+216 NAIKNGIP
-224 VALIGMP
+224 VALVGKP

-240 ALLEEEKALVSDIAG
+240 ALLDEDKAIVSEIEG

-270 QYRFIDTAGLRKTT
+270 QYRFIDTAGLRQTD
-284 DVVEAMGV
+284 DVVEAIGV
-292 ERTQEKID
+292 QRTKEKMEN
-300 KASILMYVV
+300 ASIILYVV
-309 DPTIQ
+309 DPQHQT
-314 SPKAVITAVAEI
+314 PTATAEALKSMQPNNA
-326 RRDDTTL
+326 TL
-333 LLVINKKDLLEKE
+333 LLVLNKKDLIKE
-346 ELNLFLYALEQLD
+346 SALHSYLKELDVLGV
-359 LDALVYDKIS
+359 DALVFAIETIS
-369 ISTKDDSDITA
+369 AHNKEDVERLKTHFSG
-380 LRQRFAGLV
+380 QV
-389 QWNTGSALVS
+389 QWNTGNALIS
-399 NQRHWAALQAA
+399 NQRHWGALQAA
-410 MAGVM
+410 MQSIN
-415 EVNQGIKEN
+415 EVAQGIQEN

-435 RTLHE
+435 QTLHE

>member
-14 PGSAA
+14 PGAA
-19 LAVMRLSGGKAVSI
+19 AIAVIRMSGDDAVSI
-33 ADKVFKSRYGKKVS
+33 AEKVFKSRYGKKLDALS
-47 QQNTHQVLLGDF
+47 THQVLLGDF
-59 HYKNAL
+59 HFKNTL

-71 SVFKTPNSYT
+71 SIFKNPNSYT

-100 LKILQDM
+100 LKVLQDM

-124 KKMDLS
+124 KKMDLA

-163 SLRERLLS
+163 TLRERLLS

-191 RTQLRALVDD
+191 RTQLRELVDD
-201 IRTTLKNLLDSFETG
+201 IRKTLKSLLDSFETG

-240 ALLEEEKALVSDIAG
+240 ALLDEDKALVSDIAG

-284 DVVEAMGV
+284 DIVEAMGV
-292 ERTQEKID
+292 ERTQEKMD
-300 KASILMYVV
+300 KANILMYVV
-309 DPTIQ
+309 DPKTQ
-314 SPKAVITAVAEI
+314 SPKAVMTALNEI
-326 RRDDTTL
+326 KHNDTTL
-333 LLVINKKDLLEKE
+333 LLVINKKDLLEKAE
-346 ELNLFLYALEQLD
+346 
-359 LDALVYDKIS
+359 LDAFLNKLDRLDMDASIYDKVV
-369 ISTKDDSDITA
+369 ISTKDNSDINA
-380 LRQRFAGLV
+380 LKHRFAGLV

-410 MAGVM
+410 MTGVL
-415 EVNQGIKEN
+415 EVIQGIEQN

-435 RTLHE
+435 QTLHE

-454 GNIFANF
+454 GNIFVNF